1 MLTLDNE
8 KLLISGQYLNYNE
21 IPDKKRKVSGFDVFT
36 KAANLLGPISTGEV
50 SFNFNIN
57 DRSFS
62 EKVYS
67 KYSSSLLKP
76 ATFEKTREKLKKSK
90 KRLSKLTFLSG
101 LQILETKLLDNGELV
116 QISEVNNTYNYM
128 STGFNAHGFQTERSN
143 PMFGKILVTVFNKD
157 KTIKWSKSID
167 RVINQGRYARRPK
180 LIVHDNLL
188 LIPYNDSRTANV
200 MVYEIETGNK
210 RKKNLNLDKG
220 KRLITD
226 MFTKLNDNTYSL
238 IQEKG
243 LKHVFGKFIVQ

>member
-1 MLTLDNE
+1 
-8 KLLISGQYLNYNE
+8 
-21 IPDKKRKVSGFDVFT
+21 
-36 KAANLLGPISTGEV
+36 
-50 SFNFNIN
+50 
-57 DRSFS
+57 
-62 EKVYS
+62 
-67 KYSSSLLKP
+67 
-76 ATFEKTREKLKKSK
+76 
-90 KRLSKLTFLSG
+90 
-101 LQILETKLLDNGELV
+101 
-116 QISEVNNTYNYM
+116 M